1 MFKIAIVSA
10 AGGVGRS
17 TLTAS
22 LATLLAQREISVLAL
37 DFDPQNLL
45 STLLGSDEASL
56 GGLLPDFLTRK
67 EFGKSALI
75 NSNEVACLP
84 FGRANEASL
93 VTFEQHLRAEPEWL
107 KRCIAQINYP
117 PGAFLLMDTPRLPS
131 PYARQAI
138 VAADLV
144 LAVLAPDVRS
154 LALLPAVEAALSRCA
169 PGRRQLI
176 YVMNGLDSTRALQ
189 SDLLAQ
195 FRSSL
200 QMRLSPYLVHR
211 DEAIPRAV
219 ANRANLQNL
228 SSDSLV
234 AHDLN
239 GLLNWLLAGP
249 VSSLDGKAH
258 V

>member
-22 LATLLAQREISVLAL
+22 LATLLTQRKIAVLAL

-45 STLLGSDEASL
+45 STLLGSDEISL
-56 GGLLPDFLTRK
+56 GGLLPDFLTKK

-93 VTFEQHLRAEPEWL
+93 VTFEQYLRTEPEWL
-107 KRCIAQINYP
+107 KKCIAQIDYP
-117 PGAFLLMDTPRLPS
+117 PGAFLIMDTPRLPS
-131 PYARQAI
+131 PYARQAM

-144 LAVLAPDVRS
+144 LAVLAPDTRS
-154 LALLPAVEAALSRCA
+154 LALVPAVEAALARCA
-169 PGRRQLI
+169 PGRQPI

-195 FRSSL
+195 FRSVL
-200 QMRLSPYLVHR
+200 QMRLSPYPIHR
-211 DEAIPRAV
+211 DEAVPRAV
-219 ANRANLQNL
+219 ANYANLQGL
-228 SSDSLV
+228 SPDSLV

-249 VSSLDGKAH
+249 ASSLDGR
-258 V
+258 VQV

>member
-22 LATLLAQREISVLAL
+22 LATLLAQRGIAVLAL
-37 DFDPQNLL
+37 DFDPENLL
-45 STLLGSDEASL
+45 STLLGSDEVSL

-67 EFGKSALI
+67 EFGMSALV

-84 FGRANEASL
+84 FGRSNEASL
-93 VTFEQHLRAEPEWL
+93 VTFEQHLRTEPEWL
-107 KRCIAQINYP
+107 KKCIAQIDYP

-131 PYARQAI
+131 IYARQAM

-144 LAVLAPDVRS
+144 LAVLAPDARS

-169 PGRRQLI
+169 PGRQPI

-195 FRSSL
+195 LRSSL
-200 QMRLSPYLVHR
+200 QLRLSPHPIHR

-219 ANRANLQNL
+219 ANRANLQSL
-228 SSDSLV
+228 SPDSLV

-239 GLLNWLLAGP
+239 GLLSWLLAGP
-249 VSSLDGKAH
+249 ASSLDGRAH
-258 V
+258 I

>member
-22 LATLLAQREISVLAL
+22 LATLLAQREIAVLAL

-67 EFGKSALI
+67 EFGKSALV

-107 KRCIAQINYP
+107 KKCIAQVDYP
-117 PGAFLLMDTPRLPS
+117 SGAFLLMDTPRLPS
-131 PYARQAI
+131 LYARQAM

-154 LALLPAVEAALSRCA
+154 LALVPVVETTLSRCA
-169 PGRRQLI
+169 PESQLI
-176 YVMNGLDSTRALQ
+176 YVVNGLDSTRTLQ

-195 FRSSL
+195 FRLTL
-200 QMRLSPYLVHR
+200 QMRLCPYPVHR
-211 DEAIPRAV
+211 DEAIPRAIT
-219 ANRANLQNL
+219 NGANLQSL
-228 SSDSLV
+228 SPDSLV

-239 GLLNWLLAGP
+239 GLLNWLLAGSA
-249 VSSLDGKAH
+249 SSLDGRAQ

>member
-22 LATLLAQREISVLAL
+22 LATLLAQREIAALAL

-67 EFGKSALI
+67 EFGKSALV

-107 KRCIAQINYP
+107 KKCIAQIDYP
-117 PGAFLLMDTPRLPS
+117 SGAFLLMDTPRLPS
-131 PYARQAI
+131 SFARQAM

-154 LALLPAVEAALSRCA
+154 LALLPVVETTLSRCA
-169 PGRRQLI
+169 PGSQLI
-176 YVMNGLDSTRALQ
+176 YVVNGLDSTRVLQ
-189 SDLLAQ
+189 SDLLAR
-195 FRSSL
+195 FRLTL
-200 QMRLSPYLVHR
+200 QMRLFPYPVHR

-219 ANRANLQNL
+219 ANRTNLQSL
-228 SSDSLV
+228 SPDSLV
-234 AHDLN
+234 AQDLN

-249 VSSLDGKAH
+249 ASSLDGRAQ

>member
-22 LATLLAQREISVLAL
+22 LATLLAQREIAVLAL

-45 STLLGSDEASL
+45 STLLGSDEVSL

-67 EFGKSALI
+67 EFGVSALV
-75 NSNEVACLP
+75 NLNEVACLP
-84 FGRANEASL
+84 FGRSNEASL
-93 VTFEQHLRAEPEWL
+93 VTFEQHLRTEPEWL
-107 KRCIAQINYP
+107 KKCITQIDYP

-131 PYARQAI
+131 PYARQAM

-144 LAVLAPDVRS
+144 LAVLAPDARS
-154 LALLPAVEAALSRCA
+154 LALLPAVEAALSRYA
-169 PGRRQLI
+169 PGRQPI

-189 SDLLAQ
+189 SDLLAR

-200 QMRLSPYLVHR
+200 QMRLSPYPIHR

-219 ANRANLQNL
+219 ANRANLQSL
-228 SSDSLV
+228 SPDSLV

-239 GLLNWLLAGP
+239 GLFNWLLAGP
-249 VSSLDGKAH
+249 ASSLEGREQ

>member
-22 LATLLAQREISVLAL
+22 LATLLAQRKIAVLAL

-45 STLLGSDEASL
+45 STLLGSDEVSL
-56 GGLLPDFLTRK
+56 GGLLPDFLTKK

-84 FGRANEASL
+84 FGRANEVSL
-93 VTFEQHLRAEPEWL
+93 VTFEQHLRTEPEWL
-107 KRCIAQINYP
+107 KKCIAQIDYP
-117 PGAFLLMDTPRLPS
+117 PGAFLIMDTPRLPS
-131 PYARQAI
+131 LYARQAI

-144 LAVLAPDVRS
+144 LVVLAPDTRS
-154 LALLPAVEAALSRCA
+154 LALVPAVEAALARCA
-169 PGRRQLI
+169 PGHQPI

-195 FRSSL
+195 FRSAL
-200 QMRLSPYLVHR
+200 KMRLSPYPIHR
-211 DEAIPRAV
+211 DEAVPRAV
-219 ANRANLQNL
+219 ANYANLQSL
-228 SSDSLV
+228 SPDSLV

-239 GLLNWLLAGP
+239 GLLNWLLAEP
-249 VSSLDGKAH
+249 VSSLDGR
-258 V
+258 VQV

>member
-17 TLTAS
+17 TLTAN
-22 LATLLAQREISVLAL
+22 LGTLLALREIAVLAL

-67 EFGKSALI
+67 EFGKSALV

-107 KRCIAQINYP
+107 KKCIAQVDYQ
-117 PGAFLLMDTPRLPS
+117 PGAFLLIDTPRLPS
-131 PYARQAI
+131 FYARQAM

-144 LAVLAPDVRS
+144 LAVLAPDARS
-154 LALLPAVEAALSRCA
+154 LVLLPAVEAALSRCA
-169 PGRRQLI
+169 PGCQSI
-176 YVMNGLDSTRALQ
+176 YVINGLDSTRALQ

-195 FRSSL
+195 FRSTL
-200 QMRLSPYLVHR
+200 QMRLCPYPVHR
-211 DEAIPRAV
+211 DEAIPRSIT
-219 ANRANLQNL
+219 NRANLQSL
-228 SSDSLV
+228 SPDSLV

-249 VSSLDGKAH
+249 ASSLDGRAQ

>member
-22 LATLLAQREISVLAL
+22 LATLLAQREIAVLAL

-45 STLLGSDEASL
+45 STLIGSDEASL

-67 EFGKSALI
+67 EFGKSALV

-107 KRCIAQINYP
+107 KKCIAQIDYQ
-117 PGAFLLMDTPRLPS
+117 PGAFLLIDTPRLPS
-131 PYARQAI
+131 LYARQAM

-144 LAVLAPDVRS
+144 LAVLAPDARS

-169 PGRRQLI
+169 PRCQLI
-176 YVMNGLDSTRALQ
+176 YVINGLDSTRALH
-189 SDLLAQ
+189 SDLLAR
-195 FRSSL
+195 FRSIL
-200 QMRLSPYLVHR
+200 QMRLSPYPVHR
-211 DEAIPRAV
+211 DEAIPRAIT
-219 ANRANLQNL
+219 NRANLQSL
-228 SSDSLV
+228 SPDSLV

-239 GLLNWLLAGP
+239 GLLNWLLAGAAN
-249 VSSLDGKAH
+249 SLDGRAQ

>member
-22 LATLLAQREISVLAL
+22 LATLLAQRKIAVLAL

-45 STLLGSDEASL
+45 STLLGSDEISL
-56 GGLLPDFLTRK
+56 GGLLPDFLTKK

-84 FGRANEASL
+84 FGRVNEASL
-93 VTFEQHLRAEPEWL
+93 VTFEQHLRTEPEWL
-107 KRCIAQINYP
+107 KKSIAQIDYP
-117 PGAFLLMDTPRLPS
+117 PGAFLIMDTPRLPS

-144 LAVLAPDVRS
+144 LAVLAPDTRS
-154 LALLPAVEAALSRCA
+154 LALVPAVEAALARCA
-169 PGRRQLI
+169 PGLQPI

-195 FRSSL
+195 FRSAL
-200 QMRLSPYLVHR
+200 QMRLSPYPIHR
-211 DEAIPRAV
+211 DEAVPRAV
-219 ANRANLQNL
+219 ANYANLQSL
-228 SSDSLV
+228 SPDSLV

-239 GLLNWLLAGP
+239 GLLNWLLAGSA
-249 VSSLDGKAH
+249 SSLDGRAQ

>member
-22 LATLLAQREISVLAL
+22 LATLLVQRGIAVLAL

-67 EFGKSALI
+67 EFGMSALV
-75 NSNEVACLP
+75 NSNDVACLP
-84 FGRANEASL
+84 FGRSSEASL
-93 VTFEQHLRAEPEWL
+93 VTFEQHLHTEPEWL
-107 KRCIAQINYP
+107 KKCIAQINYP
-117 PGAFLLMDTPRLPS
+117 PGAFLLIDTPRLPS
-131 PYARQAI
+131 PYAREAM

-144 LAVLAPDVRS
+144 LVVLAPDARS
-154 LALLPAVEAALSRCA
+154 LALLPAVKAALSRCA
-169 PGRRQLI
+169 PEHQPI

-189 SDLLAQ
+189 SDLLAR
-195 FRSSL
+195 FRSLL
-200 QMRLSPYLVHR
+200 QVRLSPYPIHR

-219 ANRANLQNL
+219 ANRANLQSL
-228 SSDSLV
+228 SPDSLV

-249 VSSLDGKAH
+249 ASSLGGKAQI
-258 V
+258 

>member
-22 LATLLAQREISVLAL
+22 LATLLAQREIAALAL

-56 GGLLPDFLTRK
+56 SGLLPDFLTRK
-67 EFGKSALI
+67 EFGKSALV
-75 NSNEVACLP
+75 NANEVACLP

-107 KRCIAQINYP
+107 KKCIAQVDYP
-117 PGAFLLMDTPRLPS
+117 SGAFLLMDTPRLPS
-131 PYARQAI
+131 LYARQAV

-154 LALLPAVEAALSRCA
+154 LALLPVVENTLSRCA
-169 PGRRQLI
+169 PGSQLI
-176 YVMNGLDSTRALQ
+176 YVVNSLDSTRALQ
-189 SDLLAQ
+189 SDLLAR
-195 FRSSL
+195 FRSTL
-200 QMRLSPYLVHR
+200 QMRLSPYPVHR

-219 ANRANLQNL
+219 ANRTNLQSL
-228 SSDSLV
+228 SPDSLV

-249 VSSLDGKAH
+249 ASSLDGRAQ

>member
-22 LATLLAQREISVLAL
+22 LATLLAQRGIAVLAL

-45 STLLGSDEASL
+45 STLLGSDEVSL

-67 EFGKSALI
+67 EFGMSALV

-84 FGRANEASL
+84 FGRSNEASL
-93 VTFEQHLRAEPEWL
+93 VTFEQHLRTEPEWL
-107 KRCIAQINYP
+107 KKCIAQIDYP

-131 PYARQAI
+131 LYARQAM

-144 LAVLAPDVRS
+144 LAVLAPDARS
-154 LALLPAVEAALSRCA
+154 LALLPAVELALSRCA
-169 PGRRQLI
+169 PGHQPI

-189 SDLLAQ
+189 SDLLAR

-200 QMRLSPYLVHR
+200 QMRLSPHPIHR

-219 ANRANLQNL
+219 ANRANLQSL
-228 SSDSLV
+228 SPDSLV

-249 VSSLDGKAH
+249 ASSLDGRAH
-258 V
+258 I

>member
-22 LATLLAQREISVLAL
+22 LATLLSQREIAVLAL

-45 STLLGSDEASL
+45 STLLGSDEVCL

-67 EFGKSALI
+67 NFGMSALV
-75 NSNEVACLP
+75 NSNKVACLP
-84 FGRANEASL
+84 FGRSNEASL
-93 VTFEQHLRAEPEWL
+93 VTFEQHLRKEPEWL
-107 KRCIAQINYP
+107 KKCIAQINYP
-117 PGAFLLMDTPRLPS
+117 PEAFLLMDTPRLPS
-131 PYARQAI
+131 PYARQAM

-144 LAVLAPDVRS
+144 LAVLAPDTRS
-154 LALLPAVEAALSRCA
+154 LALLSAVEAALTRCN
-169 PGRRQLI
+169 PGCQLI

-195 FRSSL
+195 FRSAL
-200 QMRLSPYLVHR
+200 QIRLSPYPIHR
-211 DEAIPRAV
+211 DEAIPRAI
-219 ANRANLQNL
+219 ANWANLQSL
-228 SSDSLV
+228 SPDSLV

-249 VSSLDGKAH
+249 ASSLDERAL

>member
-22 LATLLAQREISVLAL
+22 LATLLAQREIAVLTV

-67 EFGKSALI
+67 DFGKSALV

-93 VTFEQHLRAEPEWL
+93 VTFEQHLRADPDWL
-107 KRCIAQINYP
+107 KKCIAQVNYP
-117 PGAFLLMDTPRLPS
+117 SETFLLMDTPRLPS
-131 PYARQAI
+131 FYARQTI

-144 LAVLAPDVRS
+144 LAVLAPDARS
-154 LALLPAVEAALSRCA
+154 LALLPTIEATLSRCA
-169 PGRRQLI
+169 PGCQLI
-176 YVMNGLDSTRALQ
+176 YVVNGLDSTRALH
-189 SDLLAQ
+189 SDLLAR
-195 FRSSL
+195 FRSTL
-200 QMRLSPYLVHR
+200 QMRLCPYPVHR
-211 DEAIPRAV
+211 DEAIPRAMT
-219 ANRANLQNL
+219 NRANLQSL
-228 SSDSLV
+228 SPDSLV
-234 AHDLN
+234 VHDLN

-249 VSSLDGKAH
+249 ASSLDGRAQ

>member
-22 LATLLAQREISVLAL
+22 LAILLAQREIAVLAL

-45 STLLGSDEASL
+45 STLFGSGEASL
-56 GGLLPDFLTRK
+56 GGLLPDFLTKK
-67 EFGKSALI
+67 EFGKSALV
-75 NSNEVACLP
+75 NSNGVACLP
-84 FGRANEASL
+84 FGRANETSL

-107 KRCIAQINYP
+107 SKCIAQIDYP
-117 PGAFLLMDTPRLPS
+117 SEAFLLIDTSRLPS
-131 PYARQAI
+131 LYARQAI

-144 LAVLAPDVRS
+144 LAVLAPDARS
-154 LALLPAVEAALSRCA
+154 LALLPAVEATLSRCA
-169 PGRRQLI
+169 PGSQLI
-176 YVMNGLDSTRALQ
+176 YVVNGLDSTRTLQ
-189 SDLLAQ
+189 NDLLAR
-195 FRSSL
+195 FRSTL
-200 QMRLSPYLVHR
+200 QMRLSPYPVHR

-219 ANRANLQNL
+219 ANRTNLQSL
-228 SSDSLV
+228 SPDSLV

-249 VSSLDGKAH
+249 ASSLDGK

>member
-22 LATLLAQREISVLAL
+22 LATLLAQRKIAVLAL

-45 STLLGSDEASL
+45 STLLGSDEISL
-56 GGLLPDFLTRK
+56 GGLLPDFLTKK

-84 FGRANEASL
+84 FGRVNEASL
-93 VTFEQHLRAEPEWL
+93 VTFEQHLRTEPEWL
-107 KRCIAQINYP
+107 KKSIAQIDYP
-117 PGAFLLMDTPRLPS
+117 PGAFLIMDTPRLPS

-144 LAVLAPDVRS
+144 LAVLAPDTRS
-154 LALLPAVEAALSRCA
+154 LALVPAVEAALARCA
-169 PGRRQLI
+169 PGRQPI

-195 FRSSL
+195 FRSVL
-200 QMRLSPYLVHR
+200 QMRLSPYPIHR
-211 DEAIPRAV
+211 DEAVPRAV
-219 ANRANLQNL
+219 ANYANLQGL
-228 SSDSLV
+228 SPDSLV

-249 VSSLDGKAH
+249 ASSLDGR
-258 V
+258 VQV

>member
-1 MFKIAIVSA
+1 MFKIAIISA

-22 LATLLAQREISVLAL
+22 LATLLSQREIAVLAL

-45 STLLGSDEASL
+45 STLLGSDELCL

-67 EFGKSALI
+67 SFGMSALV

-84 FGRANEASL
+84 FGRSNEASL
-93 VTFEQHLRAEPEWL
+93 VTFEQHLRKEPEWL
-107 KRCIAQINYP
+107 KKCIAQINYP
-117 PGAFLLMDTPRLPS
+117 PEAFLLMDTPRLPS

-144 LAVLAPDVRS
+144 LAVLAPDTRS
-154 LALLPAVEAALSRCA
+154 LALLPAVEAALTRCN
-169 PGRRQLI
+169 PECQLI

-195 FRSSL
+195 FRSAL
-200 QMRLSPYLVHR
+200 QIRLSPYPIHR

-219 ANRANLQNL
+219 ANWANLQSL
-228 SSDSLV
+228 SPDSLV

-249 VSSLDGKAH
+249 ASNLDGRAQ

>member
-22 LATLLAQREISVLAL
+22 LATLLAQREIAVLAL

-45 STLLGSDEASL
+45 STLLGSDEVSL

-67 EFGKSALI
+67 EFGKSALV

-84 FGRANEASL
+84 FGRANESSL
-93 VTFEQHLRAEPEWL
+93 VTFEQHLRTEPEWL
-107 KRCIAQINYP
+107 KKCITQIDYP

-131 PYARQAI
+131 PYARQAM

-154 LALLPAVEAALSRCA
+154 LALLPAVEAALSRCV
-169 PGRRQLI
+169 PGRQSI
-176 YVMNGLDSTRALQ
+176 YVMNSLDSTRTLQ

-200 QMRLSPYLVHR
+200 QMRLSPYPVHR
-211 DEAIPRAV
+211 DEAISRAV
-219 ANRANLQNL
+219 ANRANLQSL
-228 SSDSLV
+228 SPDSLV

-239 GLLNWLLAGP
+239 GLLNWLLAGHA
-249 VSSLDGKAH
+249 SSLEGRAQ

>member
-22 LATLLAQREISVLAL
+22 LATLLAQREIAVLAL

-45 STLLGSDEASL
+45 STLLGNDEASL
-56 GGLLPDFLTRK
+56 SGLLPDFLIRK
-67 EFGKSALI
+67 EFGQSALV

-107 KRCIAQINYP
+107 KKCIAQVDYP
-117 PGAFLLMDTPRLPS
+117 SGAFLLIDTPRLPS
-131 PYARQAI
+131 LYARQAM

-144 LAVLAPDVRS
+144 LAVLAPDARS

-169 PGRRQLI
+169 PDSQLI
-176 YVMNGLDSTRALQ
+176 YVINGLDSTRVLQ
-189 SDLLAQ
+189 NDLLVR
-195 FRSSL
+195 FRSTL
-200 QMRLSPYLVHR
+200 QMRLSPYPVHR

-219 ANRANLQNL
+219 ANRTNLQSL
-228 SSDSLV
+228 SPDSLV

-249 VSSLDGKAH
+249 ASNFDRRVQ

>member
-22 LATLLAQREISVLAL
+22 LATLLAQRKIAVLAL

-45 STLLGSDEASL
+45 STLLGSDEISL
-56 GGLLPDFLTRK
+56 GGLLPDFLTKK

-84 FGRANEASL
+84 FGRVNEASL
-93 VTFEQHLRAEPEWL
+93 VTFEQHLRTEPEWL
-107 KRCIAQINYP
+107 KKSIAQIDYP
-117 PGAFLLMDTPRLPS
+117 PGAFLIMDTPRLPS

-144 LAVLAPDVRS
+144 LAVLAPDTRS
-154 LALLPAVEAALSRCA
+154 LALVPAVEAALARCV
-169 PGRRQLI
+169 PGRQPI

-195 FRSSL
+195 FRSAL
-200 QMRLSPYLVHR
+200 QMRLSPYPIHR
-211 DEAIPRAV
+211 DEAVPRAV
-219 ANRANLQNL
+219 ANHANLQSL
-228 SSDSLV
+228 SPDSLV

-249 VSSLDGKAH
+249 ASSLDGRAQ

>member
-22 LATLLAQREISVLAL
+22 LATLLSQRKIAVLTV
-37 DFDPQNLL
+37 DFDPQNSL
-45 STLLGSDEASL
+45 STLLGSDEVSL

-67 EFGKSALI
+67 EFGMSALV

-84 FGRANEASL
+84 FGRSNEVSL
-93 VTFEQHLRAEPEWL
+93 VTFEQHLRTEPEWL
-107 KRCIAQINYP
+107 KQCIAQINYP

-131 PYARQAI
+131 PYARQAM

-144 LAVLAPDVRS
+144 IAVLAPDARS
-154 LALLPAVEAALSRCA
+154 LALLPAVEAALTRCN
-169 PGRRQLI
+169 PGCQLI

-195 FRSSL
+195 FRSAL
-200 QMRLSPYLVHR
+200 QIRLSPYPIHR

-219 ANRANLQNL
+219 ANWANLQSL
-228 SSDSLV
+228 SPDSLV

-239 GLLNWLLAGP
+239 GLLSWLLAGP
-249 VSSLDGKAH
+249 ASNLDGRAKI
-258 V
+258 

>member
-22 LATLLAQREISVLAL
+22 LATLFAQREIAVLAL

-56 GGLLPDFLTRK
+56 SGLLPDFLTRK
-67 EFGKSALI
+67 EFGKSALV

-107 KRCIAQINYP
+107 KKCIAQIDYP
-117 PGAFLLMDTPRLPS
+117 SGAFLLMDTPRLPS
-131 PYARQAI
+131 LYARQAM

-154 LALLPAVEAALSRCA
+154 LALLPVVETTLSRCA
-169 PGRRQLI
+169 PRNQLI
-176 YVMNGLDSTRALQ
+176 YVVNGLDSTRTLQ
-189 SDLLAQ
+189 SDLLAR
-195 FRSSL
+195 FRSTL
-200 QMRLSPYLVHR
+200 QMRLSPYPVHR

-219 ANRANLQNL
+219 ANRTNLQSL
-228 SSDSLV
+228 SPDSLV
-234 AHDLN
+234 THD
-239 GLLNWLLAGP
+239 
-249 VSSLDGKAH
+249 
-258 V
+258 

>member
-131 PYARQAI
+131 PYARQAM

-169 PGRRQLI
+169 SGCQLI

-189 SDLLAQ
+189 SNLLAQ

-200 QMRLSPYLVHR
+200 QMRLSPYPVHR

-249 VSSLDGKAH
+249 ASSLDGRAH

>member
-17 TLTAS
+17 TLVAS
-22 LATLLAQREISVLAL
+22 LATLLAQRKIAVLAL

-45 STLLGSDEASL
+45 STLLGSDEISL
-56 GGLLPDFLTRK
+56 GGLLPDFLTKK
-67 EFGKSALI
+67 EFGKSALV

-93 VTFEQHLRAEPEWL
+93 VTFEQHLRTEPEWL
-107 KRCIAQINYP
+107 KKCIAQIDYP
-117 PGAFLLMDTPRLPS
+117 PGAFLIMDTPRLPS
-131 PYARQAI
+131 HYARQAI
-138 VAADLV
+138 VTADLV
-144 LAVLAPDVRS
+144 LAVLAPDTRS
-154 LALLPAVEAALSRCA
+154 LALVPAVEAALAKCA
-169 PGRRQLI
+169 PGRQPI

-195 FRSSL
+195 FRSAL
-200 QMRLSPYLVHR
+200 QMRLSPYPIHR
-211 DEAIPRAV
+211 DEAVPRAV
-219 ANRANLQNL
+219 ANYANLQSL
-228 SSDSLV
+228 SPDSLV

-249 VSSLDGKAH
+249 VSSLDGR
-258 V
+258 VQV

>member
-22 LATLLAQREISVLAL
+22 LATLLAQREIAVLAL

-45 STLLGSDEASL
+45 STLLGSDEISL

-67 EFGKSALI
+67 EFGKSALVS
-75 NSNEVACLP
+75 SNEVACLP

-93 VTFEQHLRAEPEWL
+93 VTFEHHLRAEPEWL
-107 KRCIAQINYP
+107 KKCIAQVDYP

-131 PYARQAI
+131 PYARQAM

-144 LAVLAPDVRS
+144 LAVLAPDERS
-154 LALLPAVEAALSRCA
+154 LALLPAVEAALSRCV
-169 PGRRQLI
+169 PGRQSI

-189 SDLLAQ
+189 SDLLAR

-200 QMRLSPYLVHR
+200 QMRLSPYPVHR

-219 ANRANLQNL
+219 ANRANLQSL
-228 SSDSLV
+228 SPDSLV

-249 VSSLDGKAH
+249 ASSLEGR
-258 V
+258 VQV

>member
-22 LATLLAQREISVLAL
+22 LATLLTQRKIAVLAL

-45 STLLGSDEASL
+45 STLLGSDEISL
-56 GGLLPDFLTRK
+56 GGLLPDFLTKK

-93 VTFEQHLRAEPEWL
+93 ATFEQHLRTESEWL
-107 KRCIAQINYP
+107 KKCIAQIDYP
-117 PGAFLLMDTPRLPS
+117 PGAFLIMDTPRLPS

-144 LAVLAPDVRS
+144 LAVLAPDTRS
-154 LALLPAVEAALSRCA
+154 LALVPAVEAALARCA
-169 PGRRQLI
+169 PGRQPI

-195 FRSSL
+195 FRSVL
-200 QMRLSPYLVHR
+200 QMRLSPYPIHR

-219 ANRANLQNL
+219 ANYANLQSL
-228 SSDSLV
+228 SPDSLV

-249 VSSLDGKAH
+249 ASSLDGR
-258 V
+258 VQV